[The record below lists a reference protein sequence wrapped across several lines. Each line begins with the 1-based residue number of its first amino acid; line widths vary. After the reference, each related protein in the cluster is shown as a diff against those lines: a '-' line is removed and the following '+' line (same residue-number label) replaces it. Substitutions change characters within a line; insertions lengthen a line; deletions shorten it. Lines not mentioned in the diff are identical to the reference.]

1 MDKVQTPLLSSG
13 WVRASWAEYLQ
24 TIEDPQLAKAKGYYH
39 KGHMRI
45 EMSPVGHD
53 HAADNSMVD
62 FAVRLFCTIKGIAFK
77 GLVNCSY
84 RKVGIQECQPDLS
97 YYLRD
102 QAQAIP
108 WGTAVVDLNR
118 YPAPDL
124 AIEIAVSSL
133 LDDQEHKRS
142 LYEELGVAE
151 YWVVD
156 VQAAQIVAYSLSA
169 PGMAPQANHGSQRLA
184 ASQVLPGLTLAM
196 LEAAMQRSRQQDQA
210 QVGAWLLAQLQH

>member
-1 MDKVQTPLLSSG
+1 MGKVQTPLLSSG

-151 YWVVD
+151 W
-156 VQAAQIVAYSLSA
+156 
-169 PGMAPQANHGSQRLA
+169 GSMCRRLR
-184 ASQVLPGLTLAM
+184 LWPT
-196 LEAAMQRSRQQDQA
+196 RSPLL
-210 QVGAWLLAQLQH
+210 AWLRRRITVASGSLHRRSYRG

>member
-1 MDKVQTPLLSSG
+1 MGKVQTPLPTNTWIG
-13 WVRASWAEYLQ
+13 ADWEDYLQ
-24 TIEDPQLAKAKGYYH
+24 TLAAPEWAKAKGYYH
-39 KGHMRI
+39 KGHMRV

-62 FAVRLFCTIKGIAFK
+62 FAVRLFCTLRGIAFK

-84 RKVGIQECQPDLS
+84 RHPGVQECQPDLS

-108 WGTAVVDLNR
+108 WGTAVVDLTR

-124 AIEIAVSSL
+124 AVEIAVSSL
-133 LDDQEHKRS
+133 LDDQGNKRA
-142 LYEELGVAE
+142 LYEDLGVAE

-156 VQAAQIVAYSLSA
+156 VEAAQMLAYA
-169 PGMAPQANHGSQRLA
+169 VGNRGSQRIDD
-184 ASQVLPGLTLAM
+184 SQVLPGLSMAM
-196 LEAAMQRSRQQDQA
+196 LEAALQRSRQQDQA
-210 QVGAWLLAQLQH
+210 QVGAWLLAQFQ

>member
-1 MDKVQTPLLSSG
+1 MSNLQTRLPTDV
-13 WVRASWAEYLQ
+13 WVGAAWDEYLQ
-24 TIEDPQLAKAKGYYH
+24 TIENPAFEQAKGYYY
-39 KGHMRI
+39 KGHMRV

-62 FAVRLFCTIKGIAFK
+62 FAVRLFCTVKGIAFK

-84 RKVGIQECQPDLS
+84 RKAGVQECQPDLS
-97 YYLRD
+97 YYVRNN
-102 QAQAIP
+102 AQAIP

-124 AIEIAVSSL
+124 AVEIAVSSL
-133 LDDQEHKRS
+133 LDDQGNKRS

-156 VQAAQIVAYSLSA
+156 VQAAQILAYA
-169 PGMAPQANHGSQRLA
+169 IADRGSKRIDE
-184 ASQVLPGLTLAM
+184 SQVLTGLTVAV
-196 LEAAMQRSRQQDQA
+196 LEEAMQRSRQQDQA
-210 QVGAWLLAQLQH
+210 QVGAWLLAEFQ